1 MGGYMLNREG
11 GLLLA
16 FIFVV
21 ALLSCNN
28 NNPSSSEE
36 DILKDRHEGSMYNIQ
51 EHDTVMMNDV
61 RSKDSIVD
69 SSKFD
74 VDQHELV
81 LP

>member
-1 MGGYMLNREG
+1 MLNTG
-11 GLLLA
+11 SGLLLV
-16 FIFVV
+16 FIFLT

-28 NNPSSSEE
+28 NDPSSSEE

-61 RSKDSIVD
+61 RSIDSIVD

-74 VDQHELV
+74 VDQHEMV

>member
-1 MGGYMLNREG
+1 MGGLMLNRESG
-11 GLLLA
+11 FLLA
-16 FIFVV
+16 FIFIT

-28 NNPSSSEE
+28 NNPSSSQE

-61 RSKDSIVD
+61 RSIDSIVD

-74 VDQHELV
+74 VDQHEMV